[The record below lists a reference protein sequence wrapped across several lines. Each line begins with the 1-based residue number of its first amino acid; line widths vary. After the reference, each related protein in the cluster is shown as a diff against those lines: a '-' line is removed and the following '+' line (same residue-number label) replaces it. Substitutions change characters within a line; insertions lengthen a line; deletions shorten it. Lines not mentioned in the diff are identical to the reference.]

1 VRRLGS
7 SGRCLTATVALGI
20 PEGVPRLPGGTRTQR
35 EETDM
40 RGRQL
45 SFVPETPDEDGDQL
59 DLIEEAAKASGPLD
73 WPEGDVHIVEAR
85 CLRCGGTCNPTDAD
99 DTEHAFRDDGRE
111 CGGRLEVIG
120 TWGMTEAAR

>member
-20 PEGVPRLPGGTRTQR
+20 PEGVPRLPEGTRTQR

-45 SFVPETPDEDGDQL
+45 SFMPETPDENGDQL
-59 DLIEEAAKASGPLD
+59 DLIEEAGTEPPRYARRPCPFRGC
-73 WPEGDVHIVEAR
+73 PEGQAHQCYAVD
-85 CLRCGGTCNPTDAD
+85 CPLNGLR
-99 DTEHAFRDDGRE
+99 
-111 CGGRLEVIG
+111 
-120 TWGMTEAAR
+120 